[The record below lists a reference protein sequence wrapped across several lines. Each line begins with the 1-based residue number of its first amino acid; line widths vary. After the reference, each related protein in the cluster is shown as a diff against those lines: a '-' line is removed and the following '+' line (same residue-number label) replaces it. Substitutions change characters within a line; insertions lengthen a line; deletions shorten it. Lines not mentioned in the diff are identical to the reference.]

1 MTGPALVARV
11 AVSAAVYSID
21 RLYDYI
27 VPEEM
32 TASVREGQRVI
43 VPFGA
48 GNHRANGIVLELHR
62 TVPDRKLKALEFAFS
77 DEIMLSPEQ
86 KELALWLCRRYFC
99 TFFQAADA
107 LLPPG
112 IWGRRPET
120 YRFCAASP
128 EEAMAGQTAKK
139 RRILETVL
147 QAENPLTAAEI
158 IRQSGLARISAE
170 LRQLCA
176 AGILEEERH
185 DPAVSHERTIRM
197 IFPALPPE
205 EIAAALGK
213 KGMTPQR
220 RAVLDCVL
228 ASGPLPEKEICYRT
242 GVTSGVVRSLVG
254 KGVLRVEE
262 APMSR
267 LPAEVSGPSEEVVL
281 NGEQQ
286 AAFAGLLS
294 LAETGRAE
302 AALLHG
308 VTGSGKTLVYIRLI
322 RAMLERGKSAL
333 LLVPEIALTPQI
345 VARFRRQFGQQV
357 AVVHSALTQAQRRE
371 EYFRILRGEARVII
385 GTRTAVFA
393 PVQELGCII
402 LDEEQEPSY
411 HSETDPRYHAREVA
425 KYRAAR
431 ENCLLLLG
439 SATPSVESYHAACQG
454 KYHLFTLKKRY
465 GSVPLPETLLADMR
479 GQLKRGDPSR
489 ISDRLREELQ
499 ANLDRGE
506 QSILFL
512 NRRGSARMAACV
524 DCGYVPVCDNC
535 SVAMVYHGRNGRLM
549 CHHCGHSIPLPETCP
564 QCGGSHIRLIGSGT
578 QRIEEDLQELFPR
591 ARILRMD
598 ADTTEGRTSHE
609 ALLERF
615 SKGEADILLGTQ
627 MVAKGLDFPNVTLV
641 GVLEGDLSLYSGDY
655 HAAERTF
662 SLLAQ
667 VVGRAG
673 RRGVRGR
680 AVIQTYTPQNPVI
693 LAAAAQDYEGFY
705 EKEILTREA
714 LRTPPFA
721 DLFVF
726 RFGGKREEAVFQA
739 AQRFAALLRDR
750 LRTCPDLETSV
761 LGPTPAVPAKVNQ
774 RYYYLVS
781 VRGRASAESRRFTG
795 KMLAA
800 AEQMLR
806 TPGATVSA
814 EIDPMD
820 SFGGN

>member
-1 MTGPALVARV
+1 
-11 AVSAAVYSID
+11 
-21 RLYDYI
+21 
-27 VPEEM
+27 
-32 TASVREGQRVI
+32 
-43 VPFGA
+43 
-48 GNHRANGIVLELHR
+48 
-62 TVPDRKLKALEFAFS
+62 
-77 DEIMLSPEQ
+77 
-86 KELALWLCRRYFC
+86 
-99 TFFQAADA
+99 
-107 LLPPG
+107 
-112 IWGRRPET
+112 
-120 YRFCAASP
+120 
-128 EEAMAGQTAKK
+128 
-139 RRILETVL
+139 
-147 QAENPLTAAEI
+147 
-158 IRQSGLARISAE
+158 
-170 LRQLCA
+170 
-176 AGILEEERH
+176 
-185 DPAVSHERTIRM
+185 
-197 IFPALPPE
+197 
-205 EIAAALGK
+205 
-213 KGMTPQR
+213 
-220 RAVLDCVL
+220 
-228 ASGPLPEKEICYRT
+228 
-242 GVTSGVVRSLVG
+242 
-254 KGVLRVEE
+254 
-262 APMSR
+262 
-267 LPAEVSGPSEEVVL
+267 
-281 NGEQQ
+281 
-286 AAFAGLLS
+286 
-294 LAETGRAE
+294 
-302 AALLHG
+302 
-308 VTGSGKTLVYIRLI
+308 
-322 RAMLERGKSAL
+322 MLERGKSAL

-371 EYFRILRGEARVII
+371 EYFRIQRGEARVVI

-411 HSETDPRYHAREVA
+411 HSESDPRDHAREVA

-431 ENCLLLLG
+431 ESCLLLLG
-439 SATPSVESYHAACQG
+439 SATPSVESYHAAREG
-454 KYHLFTLKKRY
+454 KYHLFHLKKRY

-489 ISDRLREELQ
+489 ISPQLKEELQ

-524 DCGYVPVCDNC
+524 DCGYIPVCDNC

-549 CHHCGHSIPLPETCP
+549 CHHCGHSVPLPEHCP

-693 LAAAAQDYEGFY
+693 LAAAAQDYESFY
-705 EKEILTREA
+705 EKEILSRRA
-714 LRTPPFA
+714 LRTPPFS

-739 AQRFAALLRDR
+739 AQRFATLLRDR
-750 LRTCPDLETSV
+750 LRACPDLETGI
-761 LGPTPAVPAKVNQ
+761 LGPTPAIPAKVNQ
-774 RYYYLVS
+774 RYYYLIS
-781 VRGRASAESRRFTG
+781 LRGRATAESRRFTG

-814 EIDPMD
+814 EIDPTD